1 MKQFLFIALLMLPV
15 IISCTTPDIPS
26 PDISVLS
33 PKGVSVELISP
44 KEQYTSYVGSEAL
57 PLIAEYF
64 LENKGDSDASGSLC
78 ISGISTAAFPSFAG
92 CESSCT
98 QYELIGKK
106 DTAQLRFDIGNADRE
121 LVLQQR
127 AVPITHIH
135 RYDYN
140 TDISLNACLKKNIA
154 AAGCNI
160 EKPELISQSKAPVT
174 IDSLKQELISKGDN
188 AADLQLSFEISKP
201 GSLDLFDP
209 AAVKDDC
216 SLSQDIIRTVNVEVL
231 QHPGSGASCSSLK
244 LNQNQY
250 RKFSENNHVTCI
262 IRDVSLNRV
271 SLQKPYY
278 EPAVQIRLSYTIQ
291 EIDTDVVKVT

>member
-1 MKQFLFIALLMLPV
+1 MKSFLFIALLMLPV
-15 IISCTTPDIPS
+15 IISCTSPDIPLPATQIFS
-26 PDISVLS
+26 PT
-33 PKGVSVELISP
+33 GVSLELISP
-44 KEQYTSYVGSEAL
+44 KEQYTSSVGNEAV

-78 ISGISTAAFPSFAG
+78 ISGISTAAFPSFSG
-92 CESSCT
+92 CESSCA

-106 DTAQLRFDIGNADRE
+106 DTAQLRFDMGNADRE

-140 TDISLNACLKKNIA
+140 TDIVLKACLKKNIA
-154 AAGCNI
+154 ATGCNL
-160 EKPELISQSKAPVT
+160 EKPELVSQSKAPVT
-174 IDSLKQELISKGDN
+174 IDSLRQEQSSKGDN

-209 AAVKDDC
+209 VAVKDDC

-250 RKFSENNHVTCI
+250 RKFSENNIVTCI
-262 IRDVSLNRV
+262 IRDISMN
-271 SLQKPYY
+271 SISQQKPYY
-278 EPAVQIRLSYTIQ
+278 EPAVQIRLSYSIQ
-291 EIDTDVVKVT
+291 EIGTDVVDVK